1 MPKTKKHLSLKSW
14 QAALLCYGLALFLL
28 GLDQASKWWVYHDLP
43 FGIPQPAFEP
53 WLYFTHVHN
62 DGAAFS
68 MLRGKKWILSLIA
81 LGVSLWVVQYERR
94 LKFRHPIHLAGL
106 ACILAGALGN
116 VIDRLRLG
124 FVVDFLDLH
133 HAGRNIWPIFNVA
146 DICINLG
153 VGLLIFY
160 FWRIPEPT
168 QAEAHKEEES
178 IAEDASVSQ
187 I

>member
-1 MPKTKKHLSLKSW
+1 MSKTPIDLNPW
-14 QAALLCYGLALFLL
+14 RAALLCYGLALLL
-28 GLDQASKWWVYHDLP
+28 LAVDQISKAWIYQQLP
-43 FGIPQPAFEP
+43 FGNPQPIFEP

-68 MLRGKKWILSLIA
+68 IMRGKKWLLSLIA
-81 LGVSLWVVQYERR
+81 LAVAIWVVQYERR
-94 LKFRHPIHLAGL
+94 LKIRHPLHLMGL

-116 VIDRLRLG
+116 MVDRFRLG

-133 HAGRNIWPIFNVA
+133 YAGRNIWPIFNVA

-160 FWRIPEPT
+160 FWRYPEPAS
-168 QAEAHKEEES
+168 QEPNKEEEG
-178 IAEDASVSQ
+178 ILKDAS
-187 I
+187 IG